1 MRDGPGAADF
11 MCILSA
17 AVALRFC
24 RMGYRRTANEL
35 VEATDALVE
44 ATDAPRLWPALR
56 AGASTIERL
65 LIEKRDESGAATA
78 FQRSCYG
85 GTRPGDLY

>member
-24 RMGYRRTANEL
+24 RMGYLRTANEL

-44 ATDAPRLWPALR
+44 ATDAP
-56 AGASTIERL
+56 L
-65 LIEKRDESGAATA
+65 L
-78 FQRSCYG
+78 
-85 GTRPGDLY
+85 